1 VQLADAIPNLLIAL
15 REGLEA
21 GMVVTIL
28 LAAVRKLEGKR
39 STLPIWLGVLGAAS
53 LAASFAAVL
62 TYSTTVLDSRAQQL
76 IAGVLSIVSVVL
88 VTWMVFWMRSAARG
102 LSGELTRKVADT
114 ALIGAGALALTAFFA
129 VAREGLETT
138 LFIWSAV
145 KASGSTVAPVVG
157 AGVGLALAIVL
168 CWLLYRGAVRVNL
181 GVFFSRTAIVLLVI
195 AAGVLAYG
203 LGDLQDAGVLPGGSW
218 VLFDFSGTPAGDSWW
233 MALITGITALR
244 PRMTMLQ
251 GVAWVVYLG
260 VALPAY
266 LRRPRAKAVRA
277 EPAAASAVE
286 ADSAAPRTPG
296 WWERTVQR
304 AERRIW
310 LTASVLIVVPAL
322 IAVGAIAL
330 LPSGSASATTVSVT
344 PEVCGQG
351 WSGGAAGVRTFAV
364 ANQAAHPVEVRLLD
378 SAGAI
383 VGEIETLG
391 PGTTATMTASL
402 ASGSYSFTCLSAG
415 SGSMSPVAASVAGAG
430 GGGTASRAIKP
441 VTVADLTPYNDAY
454 QRYASG
460 RLATVSA
467 AVSQVQADLAAGD
480 RDRAQAD
487 WLTAQTAWERVGASY
502 NSFGDRGVAV
512 DGLPTAFPKGVADPG
527 FTGLHRLEY
536 GLWHGEGMAS
546 LQAVAATL
554 QAGIADV
561 TAHLGDQDVAG
572 DPTNLT
578 LRVHEIL
585 EDAIRDHLSG
595 NDDQGGGAGYAMTDA
610 DLDATLTVLNILAPL
625 VEERTPGVVA
635 TARSQLETARQA
647 LAAARSGAGW
657 PPVATAPLSVR
668 QRVNAAVG
676 AAVETLSGIP
686 GVLEVPRV

>member
-1 VQLADAIPNLLIAL
+1 
-15 REGLEA
+15 
-21 GMVVTIL
+21 MVVTIL

-39 STLPIWLGVLGAAS
+39 STLPVWLGVLGAAS

-76 IAGVLSIVSVVL
+76 IAGLLSIVSVVL

-102 LSGELTRKVADT
+102 LSGELARKVADT
-114 ALIGAGALALTAFFA
+114 ALTGAGALAITAFFA

-157 AGVGLALAIVL
+157 AGIGLALAVVL

-218 VLFDFSGTPAGDSWW
+218 VLFDFSGTPAGESWW

-244 PRMTMLQ
+244 PRMTVLQ
-251 GVAWVVYLG
+251 GVTWIVYLG

-266 LRRPRAKAVRA
+266 LRRPRARGAQAAPTAPSPVAVN
-277 EPAAASAVE
+277 AAE
-286 ADSAAPRTPG
+286 ADVSAPRGPG

-310 LTASVLIVVPAL
+310 LTASVLIVVPAV
-322 IAVGAIAL
+322 IAVGAITL
-330 LPSGSASATTVSVT
+330 LPSDSASATTVSVT
-344 PEVCGQG
+344 PQVCGQG
-351 WSGGAAGVRTFAV
+351 WSGGAAGVRTFSV

-378 SAGAI
+378 GAGGI

-402 ASGSYSFTCLSAG
+402 ASGRYSFTCLSAG
-415 SGSMSPVAASVAGAG
+415 SKAMSPVAASVAGSGVA
-430 GGGTASRAIKP
+430 GTASRAIKP

-454 QRYASG
+454 QRYAAEQ
-460 RLATVSA
+460 LAKVSA
-467 AVSQVQADLAAGD
+467 AVAQIQADLGTGD
-480 RDRAQAD
+480 RARAEAD

-546 LQAVAATL
+546 LQTVAATL
-554 QAGIADV
+554 QGHVADV
-561 TAHLGDQDVAG
+561 AAHLGDQDVAG
-572 DPTNLT
+572 DPTALT

-585 EDAIRDHLSG
+585 EDAVRDHLSG
-595 NDDQGGGAGYAMTDA
+595 NDDQGAGAGYAMTDA
-610 DLDATLTVLNILAPL
+610 DLDATLSVLNILAPL
-625 VEERTPGVVA
+625 IEERTPGVVA
-635 TARSQLETARQA
+635 TARAQLQTARQA
-647 LAAARSGAGW
+647 LAAARTGDGW
-657 PPVATAPLSVR
+657 PPVGSAPLDVR
-668 QRVNAAVG
+668 QRVNAAVD

-686 GVLEVPRV
+686 GILEVPRV